1 MATLVLLVVM
11 TLLIL
16 ANMPIALA
24 IGLAALSV
32 IFLERLPMMGIVQ
45 QMVTSTDSFSLLAI
59 PFFLLAGVIMERGG
73 ISRRL
78 VDFASSLVGNIR
90 GGLGHVSIIAS
101 IFFGGVSG
109 SCAADTAA
117 IGSVLIPAMKR
128 EGYHM
133 PFVAALQAS
142 AGTLGMVVPPSL
154 TMVILGVTANISIGR
169 MFLGGIIPAFV
180 LAFAYMLFMSFHAR
194 RHGYPRTAR
203 PPAREIARRFL
214 VALPPFGTIVIIMLG
229 IVNGVFTATEAGV
242 AAALYAI
249 ILGLIYRELKFGEL
263 PGLLAKTGKTTGMV
277 MLLVATASLFGWV
290 MTILRI
296 PESLTTAFLSVS
308 SSPAYVF
315 FLINILLILL
325 GTFLDPTPIIIILVP
340 LLMPIVQRVGIDPVH
355 FGVVF
360 AVNMTIAQISPPAGV
375 PLFVAAGIAEIPL
388 GRVFLPVLPFM
399 LVSFAVL
406 MLITYVPWLV
416 LVVPRLLMP

>member
-1 MATLVLLVVM
+1 MATLVLLGVM

-169 MFLGGIIPAFV
+169 MFLGGIIPAFA

-194 RHGYPRTAR
+194 RRGYPRTAR

-229 IVNGVFTATEAGV
+229 IVYGVFTATEAGV

-249 ILGLIYRELKFGEL
+249 VLGLIYGELKFGEL
-263 PGLLAKTGKTTGMV
+263 PGLLAKAGKTTGMV

-315 FLINILLILL
+315 FLINILLILV

-360 AVNMTIAQISPPAGV
+360 AMNMTIAQISPPAGV
-375 PLFVAAGIAEIPL
+375 PLFVAAGIAEVPL
-388 GRVFLPVLPFM
+388 GRIFLPVLPFM

>member
-1 MATLVLLVVM
+1 MASVVLLGGM
-11 TLLIL
+11 SLLIL
-16 ANMPIALA
+16 ANMPISLA
-24 IGLAALSV
+24 IGIAALAV
-32 IFLERLPMMGIVQ
+32 ILLERLPMMGIVQ
-45 QMVTSTDSFSLLAI
+45 QMISSADSFSLLAI

-78 VDFASSLVGNIR
+78 VDFASALVGHVR
-90 GGLGHVSIIAS
+90 GGLGHVSILAS
-101 IFFGGVSG
+101 MFFGGVSG

-128 EGYHM
+128 AGYHM

-169 MFLGGIIPAFV
+169 MFLGGILPACV
-180 LAFAYMLFMSFHAR
+180 LMLAFMVFMALHAR
-194 RHGYPRTAR
+194 QHNYPCTAR
-203 PPAREIARRFL
+203 PPVREVGRRFL
-214 VALPPFGTIVIIMLG
+214 VALPPFGTILIIMLG

-242 AAALYAI
+242 AAATYAI
-249 ILGLIYRELKFGEL
+249 ILGLVYGEL
-263 PGLLAKTGKTTGMV
+263 TLKDLPELLAKAGKTTGMV

-290 MTILRI
+290 MTILRL
-296 PESLTTAFLSVS
+296 PEAMMNAFLSVS

-315 FLINILLILL
+315 FLINVLLILI

-340 LLMPIVQRVGIDPVH
+340 LLLPIVKRVGIDPVH

-360 AVNMTIAQISPPAGV
+360 AMNMTIAQISPPAGV

-388 GRVFLPVLPFM
+388 GRIFLPVLPFM

-416 LVVPRLLMP
+416 LVVPHWLMP

>member
-1 MATLVLLVVM
+1 MATALLLGVM
-11 TLLIL
+11 GALIL

-24 IGLAALSV
+24 IGIAALSV
-32 IFLERLPMMGIVQ
+32 ILYEHLPIMGVVQ
-45 QMVTSTDSFSLLAI
+45 QMIIATDSGSLLAI
-59 PFFLLAGVIMERGG
+59 PFFLLAGRIMERGG

-90 GGLGHVSIIAS
+90 GGLGHVSILAS
-101 IFFGGVSG
+101 LFFGGVSG

-128 EGYHM
+128 EKYDM

-142 AGTLGMVVPPSL
+142 AGTLGMVVPPSI

-169 MFLGGIIPAFV
+169 MFLGGLIPAG
-180 LAFAYMLFMSFHAR
+180 LLTIAFMVFMSLHAHQR
-194 RHGYPRTAR
+194 GYPRTAR
-203 PPAREIARRFL
+203 PSVREIRRRFL
-214 VALPPFGTIVIIMLG
+214 VAVPPFGTIVIILLG

-242 AAALYAI
+242 AAAVYAM
-249 ILGLIYRELKFGEL
+249 ILGLWYGEITVREL
-263 PGLLAKTGKTTGMV
+263 PGLLAHTAKTTGMV

-290 MTILRI
+290 MTILRL
-296 PESLTTAFLSVS
+296 PEAMTNAFLSVS
-308 SSPAYVF
+308 SSPAYLF
-315 FLINILLILL
+315 FLINILLVLI

-375 PLFVAAGIAEIPL
+375 PLFVASGIAEVPL
-388 GRVFLPVLPFM
+388 AKVFVSIVPFM
-399 LVSFAVL
+399 VVSFIML

-416 LVVPRLLMP
+416 LVIPNLLMP